1 MKIPDFTDTEKSGNI
16 NQRNR
21 DIKEKEFKIRK
32 LIKK

>member
-1 MKIPDFTDTEKSGNI
+1 MEIPDFTDTEKSGNI
-16 NQRNR
+16 IR